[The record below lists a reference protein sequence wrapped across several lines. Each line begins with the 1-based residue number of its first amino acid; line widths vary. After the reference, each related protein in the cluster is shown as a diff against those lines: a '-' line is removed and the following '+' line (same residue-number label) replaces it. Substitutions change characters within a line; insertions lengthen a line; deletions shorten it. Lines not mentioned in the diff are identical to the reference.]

1 MLSDKVKENMVV
13 GIIMASHAE
22 TATKTELIDYIRSR
36 RAEKQAAFRLGQMD
50 MRMSA
55 ADALRKQAEFTKG
68 ICHSTMLTDADIIES
83 LGVI

>member
-1 MLSDKVKENMVV
+1 MVDTKKENMIV

-22 TATKTELIDYIRSR
+22 SGTKTELIDYVRSR
-36 RAEKQAAFRLGQMD
+36 SAEKQACFRLGQMD
-50 MRMSA
+50 MRASA

-83 LGVI
+83 LEVI